1 MSDFGYVKDCGLQFN
16 GALVPRKS
24 TVRIIEHHTSGG
36 AGETVQGV
44 HNYHLSKGH
53 KGIDYNFCV
62 LADGTVV
69 NGRGLE
75 YCGGSVNNSAP
86 RSKGMNDNSVA
97 IVALGDFEH
106 NQMPE
111 AQKEGLKRITRDVA
125 QHYGITEIIRHKDVS
140 DTDCPGQYFPFDEIK
155 AYALGGGTQS
165 TPTPQEPEND
175 AAWNVDHTLYRPCH
189 VELKNYMNFR
199 TGPGEEHSVIRQ
211 LHNGDKMVLLE
222 NCENNWLKV
231 LFLETGE
238 QGYVFSE
245 WIVFD
250 GMMRGED
257 VRGLQRAINK
267 HTGLGISEDAA
278 LGDKTAHGIVQLQKA
293 LGLKQD
299 GQAGKDT
306 VTAAGGKWTKK

>member
-1 MSDFGYVKDCGLQFN
+1 MSDFSYVQDLGLQFN

-36 AGETVQGV
+36 PGETVQGI
-44 HNYHLSKGH
+44 HAYHLSNRH

-69 NGRGLE
+69 KGRGLE

-106 NQMPE
+106 NQMPD

-155 AYALGGGTQS
+155 AYALGWPIE
-165 TPTPQEPEND
+165 TPTPAPEPEKSIPALTRN
-175 AAWNVDHTLYRPCH
+175 
-189 VELKNYMNFR
+189 LKLTN
-199 TGPGEEHSVIRQ
+199 P
-211 LHNGDKMVLLE
+211 
-222 NCENNWLKV
+222 
-231 LFLETGE
+231 
-238 QGYVFSE
+238 
-245 WIVFD
+245 
-250 GMMRGED
+250 MMRGDD
-257 VRGLQRAINK
+257 VRQAQERLEHHLAQPGKIDGVYGK
-267 HTGLGISEDAA
+267 KTKAA
-278 LGDKTAHGIVQLQKA
+278 VIRFQKA
-293 LGLKQD
+293 RIAEGYDLGTSGAD
-299 GQAGKDT
+299 GVIGPKT
-306 VTAAGGKWTKK
+306 WKILW